1 MKVKNKYILLKSL
14 IAFFSLL
21 NIFLVSAIYVLFD
34 VDFLW
39 GDMFEKGIT
48 EFSQW
53 LTLILYRLLIYV
65 PIPLLFAIIKYD
77 KRTKYLTRVVIWYN
91 WMFLVYLI
99 LYGLYD
105 ILAIDLLSNV
115 KIFDS
120 LSSFILLLGYIITYI
135 SKKPVSFD
143 DTQNIIK

>member
-1 MKVKNKYILLKSL
+1 
-14 IAFFSLL
+14 
-21 NIFLVSAIYVLFD
+21 
-34 VDFLW
+34 
-39 GDMFEKGIT
+39 MFEKGIT

-65 PIPLLFAIIKYD
+65 PVPLLFAIIKYD

-99 LYGLYD
+99 LYGMYD

-135 SKKPVSFD
+135 SKKTVSFD

>member
-34 VDFLW
+34 VDYLW

-65 PIPLLFAIIKYD
+65 PVPLLFAIIKYD

-135 SKKPVSFD
+135 SKKTVSFD